1 MYDRTTR
8 SILVTAKPIY
18 LEAESEPDA
27 GRYFWAYTISIE
39 NCGEETVQLLT
50 RHWQITDALGN
61 QQEVRGDGVIGEQ
74 PVLEPGE
81 RFEYTSGTPLPT
93 PTGFMVGS
101 YNMRNANGE
110 RFDIAIPAFS
120 LDSPHMD
127 GAVH

>member
-18 LEAESEPDA
+18 LEAESEPDE

-39 NCGEETVQLLT
+39 NCGKETVQLLT
-50 RHWQITDALGN
+50 RHWQITDAQGN
-61 QQEVRGDGVIGEQ
+61 KQEVRGDGVIGEQ

-101 YNMRNANGE
+101 YNMRNATGE

-120 LDSPHMD
+120 LDSPYMD